1 MSTSPLVFGHEP
13 GSATPAATFENSRT
27 LEPSRPLLDFLRSL
41 AERLEAED
49 RERVIRLHRRGVRMQ
64 KMYEGDYGDFHPT
77 SGAWMSR
84 PGYAMGTVNKKT
96 GKSSPWYPHNKIRR
110 YCDAV
115 TAQTFQSRID
125 LRAIATR
132 DDDRSELAAL
142 AARSLVDY
150 HEQSIFTEEFITD
163 EDKQKRFFGQVFF
176 YGYWDLN
183 AGPLVDELGVTQTDY
198 HPGGSVFTCL
208 RCGESG
214 DEQDVSQAGGCPGCG
229 SQALSEDQIPPM
241 TLPTFGVIGKK
252 RAGDFKIDVV
262 PSLQVNY
269 DRTAPR
275 FELGLWCERQRRMR
289 VEILQKFFP
298 QWKVPQ
304 SNEST
309 GTYDRSGAD
318 LLESGTGNTGGGGS
332 GRWKSSSAKRTL
344 IRQFWFQPEMYG
356 DEVLP
361 QDVPMMSGESI
372 PANTSLAEMY
382 PNGMYVLFGGKDIL
396 DIWEDD
402 FTKHWVQLKDKH
414 IPNRTDGDGA
424 EDIIRPAQEYNE
436 SRSFAVGAWKH
447 NAARPQWTRDPIKEG
462 DFTGQP
468 GYIGHVKGLDYK
480 IPLSNLHHVADAVPL
495 DGSVMAMMSTADGEM
510 QQCLAA
516 TGTMIGDP
524 SSDVTGG
531 AETKGGMELIN
542 SNAQTQRLPEFALR
556 AYAYKRLH
564 LIGIQLFRQNATEE
578 RWIPINAEAGE
589 LAGKYLKGAD
599 LDGDIDLSF
608 GKGSYAP
615 KDDARRRANLMWV
628 FGIQGAQGPLVLD
641 PSAPAKWRQ
650 YILDTGGVDM
660 QLDDFTLDAQNA
672 RRRIEDMKRLAP
684 QAQQMAGVVAQMAQQ
699 IAPDLVGAQGPGMQ
713 PPQPG
718 MPPAP
723 TAPMQPQGPPP
734 EQGMEP
740 QAPPMPGQPAVA
752 PPAPPNAAELLC
764 QMVPIDP
771 QVDKHEVHYAFYIN
785 WLKGDEARRVDP
797 VVNQAVHLRLSEHE
811 QAGAAEAGR
820 KQMLALQAQGPMMA
834 LQQSQQN
841 DQAQKESG
849 QRADDR
855 THDLEKQDKQMAHE
869 KEVANIKTQNTKAAA
884 NS

>member
-13 GSATPAATFENSRT
+13 GSATPSATFENSRT
-27 LEPSRPLLDFLRSL
+27 LEPSRPLLDLLRSL
-41 AERLEAED
+41 AERLESED

-84 PGYAMGTVNKKT
+84 PGYAMGDKKKT
-96 GKSSPWYPHNKIRR
+96 GKASAWYPHNKIRR

-142 AARSLVDY
+142 SARAIVDY

-176 YGYWDLN
+176 YGYWDVK
-183 AGPLVDELGVTQTDY
+183 AGPMVDELGVTQTDY
-198 HPGGSVFTCL
+198 MPGGSVFTCL
-208 RCGESG
+208 RCGDSG
-214 DEQDVSQAGGCPGCG
+214 DEQDVAQAGGCPGCG

-241 TLPTFGVIGKK
+241 TLPTFGVVGKK
-252 RAGDFKIDVV
+252 RAGDFRIDVV

-289 VEILQKFFP
+289 VEILQKLFP
-298 QWKVPQ
+298 QWKVPV
-304 SNEST
+304 NNDST

-318 LLESGTGNTGGGGS
+318 LLEAGTGNTGGSFG
-332 GRWKSSSAKRTL
+332 GRWRSSSAKRTL
-344 IRQFWFQPEMYG
+344 IRQFWFQPELYG
-356 DEVLP
+356 EEVLP
-361 QDVPMMSGESI
+361 ADVPLMDGSSI
-372 PANTSLAEMY
+372 PANTQLGEMH
-382 PNGMYVLFGGKDIL
+382 PKGMYVLFGGRDVL
-396 DIWEDD
+396 DIWSDTFPE
-402 FTKHWVQLKDKH
+402 HWVQLKDKH
-414 IPNRTDGDGA
+414 IPNRTDGDGS

-436 SRSFAVGAWKH
+436 SRSYAVGAWKH

-468 GYIGHVKGLDYK
+468 GYIGHIKGLDYK
-480 IPLSNLHHVADAVPL
+480 IPLSNLHHVADPVPL
-495 DGSVMAMMSTADGEM
+495 DQSVMAMMSTADGEM

-564 LIGIQLFRQNATEE
+564 LIGIELFRQNATEE
-578 RWIPINAEAGE
+578 RWIPINGQAGD

-615 KDDARRRANLMWV
+615 KDDARRRANLMWALDV
-628 FGIQGAQGPLVLD
+628 GGGMVLN
-641 PSAPAKWRQ
+641 PQAPAKWRQ
-650 YILDTGGVDM
+650 YILDVGGVDM
-660 QLDDFTLDAQNA
+660 QLDDFTLDVQNA

-684 QAQQMAGVVAQMAQQ
+684 QAQQMAGMVAELAQQ
-699 IAPDLVGAQGPGMQ
+699 IAPDLMSAQGV
-713 PPQPG
+713 PQPG
-718 MPPAP
+718 MSPD
-723 TAPMQPQGPPP
+723 QI
-734 EQGMEP
+734 
-740 QAPPMPGQPAVA
+740 APPGMQQLGGLGGPTGQPVMA

-764 QMVPIDP
+764 QMVPIDSA
-771 QVDKHEVHYAFYIN
+771 VDAHEVHYAFYVN

-797 VVNQAVHLRLSEHE
+797 TVNEAVHLRLQEHE

-820 KQMLALQAQGPMMA
+820 KQMLALQAQGPMLA
-834 LQQSQQN
+834 LQQGQQ
-841 DQAQKESG
+841 DQQANKESG
-849 QRADDR
+849 QRAEDR
-855 THDLEKQDKQMAHE
+855 THDMEREDRRMSHE
-869 KEVANIKTQNTKAAA
+869 RDLVVIKSDQKKAAT
-884 NS
+884 NQ